1 MKERETFG
9 SRLGFILV
17 SAGCAIGLG
26 NVWKFPYITGQ
37 YGGAMFILIYLI
49 FLVIFGLPIVVSEF
63 SVGRGSGK
71 SMASAFKDLEAPG
84 TKWHHLGWFS
94 LIGSYLLMM
103 FYAMVGGWMIFY
115 VYRMASGKL
124 AHLDAAAIGGAFDS
138 MLGSAPTMIG
148 WMIVAVVLSFAIC
161 AMGLQNGIEK
171 ITKVMMTVLIVLMLV
186 LAIRSLVLPGS
197 GEGIKFYLIPTLDGI
212 REHGLGTVLFAAMAQ
227 AFFTLSVGIGSMQIF
242 GSYMKKERRILGESI
257 SIICVD
263 TFVALMAGII
273 IIPACFAFN
282 IEPGA
287 GPSLLFITLPN
298 VFNNMAGGRIW
309 GTLFFVFMSF
319 AAITTIVAVFENII
333 MFCMEK
339 FNWTRKK
346 AVMINIVCMILLSL
360 PAVLGFNVLSGV
372 QLMGPGTTIMD
383 VEDFLVSYNLL
394 PLGSLIFVLFCVR
407 KNGWGWDNFIKE
419 VNTGEGLKFPSGGV
433 LKFYMSVILPIVIAI
448 IYLKGYFDYFKPQ
461 GVVLTRNWMIFAV
474 VLLIVV
480 FGIAFY
486 SPKKKAQQ

>member
-1 MKERETFG
+1 MKEREKFG

-49 FLVIFGLPIVVSEF
+49 FLVIFGLPILVSEF
-63 SVGRGSGK
+63 TVGRGSGK
-71 SMASAFKDLEAPG
+71 SMATAFGDLEAKG

-103 FYAMVGGWMIFY
+103 FYTMVGGWMLFY
-115 VYRMASGKL
+115 VYRMAAGKL
-124 AHLDAAAIGGAFDS
+124 AVMDAGQIEGAFGS
-138 MLGSAPTMIG
+138 MLGSAPTMMG
-148 WMIVAVVLSFAIC
+148 WMIVAVVISFLIC

-171 ITKVMMTVLIVLMLV
+171 ITKVMMTVLILLMIV

-197 GEGIKFYLIPTLDGI
+197 GEGIRFYLVPTLDGI

-227 AFFTLSVGIGSMQIF
+227 AFFTLSIGIGSMQIF
-242 GSYMKKERRILGESI
+242 GSYMKKDRRILGESV

-273 IIPACFAFN
+273 IIPACFSFG

-298 VFNNMAGGRIW
+298 VFNSMAGGRIW
-309 GTLFFVFMSF
+309 GTLFFIFMSF
-319 AAITTIVAVFENII
+319 AAITTIIAVFENIL
-333 MFCMEK
+333 MFCIEK
-339 FNWTRKK
+339 FGWSRKK
-346 AVMINIVCMILLSL
+346 AVIINIICMIILSM
-360 PAVLGFNVLSGV
+360 PAVLGFNVLSGI

-394 PLGSLIFVLFCVR
+394 PLGSLVFVLFCVR

-419 VNTGEGLKFPSGGV
+419 VNTGVGFKFPSGGL

-448 IYLKGYFDYFKPQ
+448 IYLKGYYDFFKPQ
-461 GVVLTRNWMIFAV
+461 GMALTGRWLIVAV
-474 VLLIVV
+474 VLLVVV
-480 FGIAFY
+480 FGVAFY
-486 SPKKKAQQ
+486 KPKQKKC

>member
-49 FLVIFGLPIVVSEF
+49 FLVIFGLPILVSEF
-63 SVGRGSGK
+63 AVGRGSGK
-71 SMASAFKDLEAPG
+71 SMATAFHDLEAKG
-84 TKWHHLGWFS
+84 TKWHHLSWFS

-103 FYAMVGGWMIFY
+103 FYTMVAGWMLFY
-115 VYRMASGKL
+115 IYRMASGKL
-124 AHLDAAAIGGAFDS
+124 AAMDAGAIGDAFNG

-148 WMIVAVVLSFAIC
+148 WMIVAVIISFVIC

-171 ITKVMMTVLIVLMLV
+171 ITKVMMVTLILLMIV

-197 GEGIKFYLIPTLDGI
+197 GEGLKFYLIPTLDGI

-227 AFFTLSVGIGSMQIF
+227 AFFTLSIGIGSMQIF
-242 GSYMKKERRILGESI
+242 GSYMKKERRILGESV

-273 IIPACFAFN
+273 IIPACFAFG

-298 VFNNMAGGRIW
+298 VFNSMAGGRIW
-309 GTLFFVFMSF
+309 GTLFFIFMSF
-319 AAITTIVAVFENII
+319 AAITTVTAVFENIL
-333 MFCMEK
+333 MFCIEK
-339 FNWTRKK
+339 FGWSRKK
-346 AVMINIVCMILLSL
+346 AVAINIVLMIVLSL
-360 PAVLGFNVLSGV
+360 PAVLGFNVLSGI

-394 PLGSLIFVLFCVR
+394 PLGSLVFVMFCVR

-419 VNTGEGLKFPSGGV
+419 VNTGEGWKFPTGGWI
-433 LKFYMSVILPIVIAI
+433 KFYMSVILPIVIAI
-448 IYLKGYFDYFKPQ
+448 IYLKGYFDFFKPQ
-461 GVVLTRNWMIFAV
+461 GMALTARWMVVAV
-474 VLLIVV
+474 ILLIVV
-480 FGIAFY
+480 FGIVFY
-486 SPKKKAQQ
+486 KPKQKKC

>member
-49 FLVIFGLPIVVSEF
+49 FLAIFGLPILVCEF
-63 SVGRGSGK
+63 GVGRGSGK
-71 SMASAFKDLEAPG
+71 SMATAFGDLEAKG

-94 LIGSYLLMM
+94 LIGSYVLMM
-103 FYAMVGGWMIFY
+103 FYTMVGGWMLFY
-115 VYRMASGKL
+115 VYRMVTGKL
-124 AHLDAAAIGGAFDS
+124 AVMNAEEIGGAFGA
-138 MLGSAPTMIG
+138 MLGSAPTMAG
-148 WMIVAVVLSFAIC
+148 WMIAAVVISFLVC

-171 ITKVMMTVLIVLMLV
+171 ITKVMMAVLIVLMIV
-186 LAIRSLVLPGS
+186 LAIRSIILPGS
-197 GEGIKFYLIPTLDGI
+197 AEGLKFYLIPTLDGI

-227 AFFTLSVGIGSMQIF
+227 AFFTLSIGIGSMQIF
-242 GSYMKKERRILGESI
+242 GSYMKKDRRIMGESI

-273 IIPACFAFN
+273 IIPACFAFG

-298 VFNNMAGGRIW
+298 VFNSMAGGQIW
-309 GTLFFVFMSF
+309 GTLFFIFMSF
-319 AAITTIVAVFENII
+319 AAITTIIAVFENIL
-333 MFCMEK
+333 MFTIEK
-339 FNWTRKK
+339 FGWNRKK
-346 AVMINIVCMILLSL
+346 AVIINLILVIVLSL

-394 PLGSLIFVLFCVR
+394 PLGSLVFVMFCVR

-419 VNTGEGLKFPSGGV
+419 VNTGEGFKFPSGG
-433 LKFYMSVILPIVIAI
+433 LIRFYMSVVLPIVIGI
-448 IYLKGYFDYFKPQ
+448 IYIKGYYDFFIPQ
-461 GVVLTRNWMIFAV
+461 GIGLTLKWMILAV
-474 VLLIVV
+474 VLLIVIFSIV
-480 FGIAFY
+480 FY
-486 SPKKKAQQ
+486 SPKKKKE

>member
-37 YGGAMFILIYLI
+37 YGGAMFILIYLV
-49 FLVIFGLPIVVSEF
+49 FLVIFGLPILVSEF

-71 SMASAFKDLEAPG
+71 SMATAFHDLEAKG
-84 TKWHHLGWFS
+84 TKWHNLGWFS
-94 LIGSYLLMM
+94 LFGSYLLMM
-103 FYAMVGGWMIFY
+103 FYTMVGGWMLFY
-115 VYRMASGKL
+115 VYRMVTGKL
-124 AHLDAAAIGGAFDS
+124 ASLDAAGIGAAFDG
-138 MLGSAPTMIG
+138 MLGSAPTMVA
-148 WMIVAVVLSFAIC
+148 WMIVAVVISFLIC

-171 ITKVMMTVLIVLMLV
+171 ITKIIMTVLIILMIV
-186 LAIRSLVLPGS
+186 LAVRSLVLPGA
-197 GEGIKFYLIPTLDGI
+197 GEGIRFYLIPTLDGI

-227 AFFTLSVGIGSMQIF
+227 AFFTLSIGIGSMQIF
-242 GSYMKKERRILGESI
+242 GSYMKKDRRILGESV

-273 IIPACFAFN
+273 IIPACFAFS

-298 VFNNMAGGRIW
+298 VFNSMAGGRIW

-333 MFCMEK
+333 MFTIEK
-339 FNWTRKK
+339 FGWSRKK
-346 AVMINIVCMILLSL
+346 AVAINLVLMILLSL
-360 PAVLGFNVLSGV
+360 PAVLGFNVLSEV

-394 PLGSLIFVLFCVR
+394 PLGSLVFVMFCVR

-419 VNTGEGLKFPSGGV
+419 VNTGEGWKFPSGG
-433 LKFYMSVILPIVIAI
+433 LIRIYMSVILPIVIAI
-448 IYLKGYFDYFKPQ
+448 IYLKGYFDFFKPQ
-461 GVVLTRNWMIFAV
+461 GMALTVRWMVVAV
-474 VLLIVV
+474 ILLVVV
-480 FGIAFY
+480 FGIIFY
-486 SPKKKAQQ
+486 RPKKK